1 MRSRWF
7 GIILAILL
15 AGVSVWAYPQ
25 LPVRV
30 ATHWNAAGQPNGYS
44 TRAFAV
50 AFIPGLMVLIT
61 LLFQVLPLVDPKR
74 SNYAK
79 FLGSYWVIANA
90 VLLFLGAVHV
100 FVLAHGLGYGVSIAR
115 VVPLFMG
122 IMFLALGNVLPR
134 IEPNWFVGIRTPWTL
149 SSDVVWRK
157 THRTG
162 GWLFFLGGCVLM
174 IEALLFPI
182 TFWPLYALTIVPV
195 VLAPIIQSYILW
207 KREQHVQV

>member
-15 AGVSVWAYPQ
+15 AGVSAWAYPQ

-50 AFIPGLMVLIT
+50 AFIPGLMVLMT
-61 LLFQVLPLVDPKR
+61 LLFQILPLVDPKR

-100 FVLAHGLGYGVSIAR
+100 LVLAHGLGYGVSIAR
-115 VVPLFMG
+115 IIPLFMG
-122 IMFLALGNVLPR
+122 VMFLALGNVLPR

-149 SSDVVWRK
+149 SSDTVWRK

-174 IEALLFPI
+174 IEALLPI
-182 TFWPLYALTIVPV
+182 TWWPLYALTIVPV
-195 VLAPIIQSYILW
+195 VLVPIIQSYILW